1 MTFYSAKFNVT
12 YDFPNQLDTQELLI
26 LQSDCETLEE
36 FEAILKA
43 EEVFDSEPHSDYQL
57 PLLQS

>member
-12 YDFPNQLDTQELLI
+12 YDFPFQLDTQELLT

-36 FEAILKA
+36 FEAVLKA
-43 EEVFDSEPHSDYQL
+43 EEVFDSESHSDYQL

>member
-26 LQSDCETLEE
+26 LQSDCETSEE

-57 PLLQS
+57 SLLQG